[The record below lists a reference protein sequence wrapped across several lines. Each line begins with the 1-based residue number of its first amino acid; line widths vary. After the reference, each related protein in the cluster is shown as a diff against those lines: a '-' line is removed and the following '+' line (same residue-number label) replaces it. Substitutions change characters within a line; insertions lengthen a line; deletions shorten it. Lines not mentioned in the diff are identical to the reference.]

1 MHATLTAQLP
11 SLSQYLAD
19 RAVHVGNLGVE
30 HGLSQ
35 GGSGPDS
42 GSSASGGSSR
52 EHGAADEVQQNTTAE
67 AELSSSITDFADVG
81 SALSY
86 INVRAWSR
94 DADRQ
99 KKGGSMQVTHHSSK
113 VSVTPMDTSD
123 NNSSSNS
130 SSTNTATI
138 TANDFLTLLVSEM
151 KNQDPTTQQ
160 DPNEYINQLV
170 QVNSLQQ
177 LIQINQNTDPPS
189 SGSSSGS
196 GSGSG
201 SGSNDVS
208 SRSVTSGNLSATSPT
223 TSENSAPAA
232 RIASALA
239 PSATRHTSN
248 DALPATQAQPGA
260 DSNWNALIRKKLL
273 N

>member
-1 MHATLTAQLP
+1 
-11 SLSQYLAD
+11 
-19 RAVHVGNLGVE
+19 
-30 HGLSQ
+30 
-35 GGSGPDS
+35 
-42 GSSASGGSSR
+42 
-52 EHGAADEVQQNTTAE
+52 
-67 AELSSSITDFADVG
+67 
-81 SALSY
+81 
-86 INVRAWSR
+86 
-94 DADRQ
+94 
-99 KKGGSMQVTHHSSK
+99 MQVTHHSSR
-113 VSVTPMDTSD
+113 VQPTAMDTPDSG
-123 NNSSSNS
+123 SSGSS
-130 SSTNTATI
+130 SSTNSATI

-177 LIQINQNTDPPS
+177 LIQINQNTDPPA

-208 SRSVTSGNLSATSPT
+208 SKEVASGNLSARSVTSA
-223 TSENSAPAA
+223 ENSAPAA

-239 PSATRHTSN
+239 PSQSTQTFN
-248 DALPATQAQPGA
+248 NALPATQAQPGV